1 MTGHPLRVTAL
12 VKQVPK
18 GDHSGRLDADGRLE
32 RSGAVAEMN
41 PWCRRA
47 VAQAVRLAGESGGS
61 STVVTMGPPAA
72 VDVLREALAW
82 GATSAI
88 QLSDPVLAGSDC
100 LVTARALAATAV
112 LDGTPD
118 LILVGASSVDGSTGA
133 VGAMIAELLG
143 LPYIG
148 PALQLEPVGT
158 VFHATVQHDDWTESV
173 EVELPAVV
181 AVAERSCDPC
191 KAPADSWPP
200 ASVVRRLTTTD
211 LLQPVSTA
219 STAEGRADELLGAG
233 GRWGL
238 QGSPTKVAG
247 VRPLALSREPVI
259 FRGTPQVQAARAV
272 AELLARGCFD
282 ELDLQ
287 HGLEDAVPAEPVS
300 NNSWPLP
307 QRPEVVVLVG
317 PGPDLG
323 VRALLGEAAVL
334 AAGSDATVTAIRTGE
349 SADARELSSWGADAV
364 LTLRSDEPR
373 PAAAALGRWMAT
385 RSPWIV
391 LGAASRWDREVLAR
405 LGVSFGAGLMSDLV
419 SLSVD
424 GIRLTGLKPS
434 GGGTLAEIVSH
445 GSPQIATVRTGLLPL
460 RSPRASAQ
468 LPHAVLAVDPDPG
481 IRRTDR
487 RTGGEGDALD
497 RAGVVIG
504 VGRGVDPSQYAGLE
518 PLRVLLGAEL
528 AATRKVTD
536 QGWLPHGRQVGI
548 TGRSVSPRIYLAVGV
563 SGNQNHL
570 AGASRAG
577 TVVAINSDPAAPI
590 FAHCD
595 VGLVADWQEV
605 MPHLVEQLGLVTG
618 PRDRER
624 RVTSV

>member
-1 MTGHPLRVTAL
+1 MTGRPLRVTAL

-18 GDHSGRLDADGRLE
+18 GEHSGRLDADGRLE
-32 RSGAVAEMN
+32 RSGAVVEMN

-47 VAQAVRLAGESGGS
+47 VAQAVRLAAESGGH

-82 GATSAI
+82 GADSAV
-88 QLSDPVLAGSDC
+88 QLSDAALAGSDC
-100 LVTARALAATAV
+100 LVTARALAATAT
-112 LDGTPD
+112 LDGRPD

-143 LPYIG
+143 LPYVG
-148 PALQLEPVGT
+148 PVLKVEPEGGLLR
-158 VFHATVQHDDWTESV
+158 ATVQHDDSTESV

-200 ASVVRRLTTTD
+200 ATAVRRISTAD
-211 LLQPVSTA
+211 LLGPVSQA
-219 STAEGRADELLGAG
+219 APAEGAASAQ
-233 GRWGL
+233 WGL

-247 VRPLALSREPVI
+247 VRPIALKREPVI
-259 FRGTPQVQAARAV
+259 FRGTAQVQAARAV

-282 ELDLQ
+282 ELELHRD
-287 HGLEDAVPAEPVS
+287 LEDPVPATR
-300 NNSWPLP
+300 NSESVT

-334 AAGSDATVTAIRTGE
+334 AVGAGATVTAVRTGDC
-349 SADARELSSWGADAV
+349 ADARELSGWGADAV
-364 LTLRSDEPR
+364 LTLSSDEPR
-373 PAAAALGRWMAT
+373 PAAAALGRWMAA
-385 RSPWIV
+385 RSPLAV
-391 LGAASRWDREVLAR
+391 LGAASPWDREVLAR
-405 LGVSFGAGLMSDLV
+405 LGVAFGAGLMSDLV

-445 GSPQIATVRTGLLPL
+445 GSPQIATLRTGLLPL
-460 RSPRASAQ
+460 RSPRHPVQ
-468 LPHAVLAVDPDPG
+468 PPHAVLAVDSDSA

-497 RAGVVIG
+497 RARVVIG
-504 VGRGVDPSQYAGLE
+504 VGQGVDPTQYGELE
-518 PLRVLLGAEL
+518 PVRLLLGAEL

-536 QGWLPHGRQVGI
+536 QGWLPHGRQLGI
-548 TGRSVSPRIYLAVGV
+548 TGRSVSPRIYLAVGM

-570 AGASRAG
+570 VGASRAG
-577 TVVAINSDPAAPI
+577 TVVAVNSDPAAPI

-595 VGLVADWQEV
+595 VGLVADWREV

-618 PRDRER
+618 PRDLER
-624 RVTSV
+624 RVAIV

>member
-32 RSGAVAEMN
+32 RSGAIAEMN

-47 VAQAVRLAGESGGS
+47 VAQAVRLAGESGGR

-100 LVTARALAATAV
+100 LVTARALAATVV

-143 LPYIG
+143 LPYVG
-148 PALQLEPVGT
+148 PALQLEPEGT
-158 VFHATVQHDDWTESV
+158 LLRATVQHDDWTESV
-173 EVELPAVV
+173 EVQLPAVV
-181 AVAERSCDPC
+181 SVAERSCDPC

-200 ASVVRRLTTTD
+200 ATEVRRLTTTD
-211 LLQPVSTA
+211 LLRSVSNA
-219 STAEGRADELLGAG
+219 SAAEDRDEQYEAG

-259 FRGTPQVQAARAV
+259 FRGTPQVQASRAV
-272 AELLARGCFD
+272 AELLARGCFA

-287 HGLEDAVPAEPVS
+287 HDLEDSVPVS
-300 NNSWPLP
+300 GNSWPSP
-307 QRPEVVVLVG
+307 QQPEVVVLVG
-317 PGPDLG
+317 PGPDLA

-334 AAGSDATVTAIRTGE
+334 AAGSGATVTAIRTGE
-349 SADARELSSWGADAV
+349 SADARELSCWGADAV
-364 LTLRSDEPR
+364 LTLSSDEPR
-373 PAAAALGRWMAT
+373 PAAAALSGWMAA

-391 LGAASRWDREVLAR
+391 LGAASPWDREVLAR

-445 GSPQIATVRTGLLPL
+445 GSPQIATLRTGLLPL

-468 LPHAVLAVDPDPG
+468 PPRAVLAVDPDPG
-481 IRRTDR
+481 IRRANR

-504 VGRGVDPSQYAGLE
+504 VGRGVDPSQYDRLE
-518 PLRVLLGAEL
+518 PVRVLLGAEL

-577 TVVAINSDPAAPI
+577 TVVAVNSDPAAPI

-624 RVTSV
+624 RVAGV